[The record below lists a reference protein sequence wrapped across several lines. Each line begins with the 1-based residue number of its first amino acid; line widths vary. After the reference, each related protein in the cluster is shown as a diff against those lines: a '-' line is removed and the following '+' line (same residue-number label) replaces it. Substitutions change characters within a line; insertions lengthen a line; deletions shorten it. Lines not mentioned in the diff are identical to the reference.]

1 MPTIHEIPPAI
12 YARPAR
18 ASQGSPAQRITI
30 VLNQASNYQRFS
42 MLNLNVRPSGL
53 AEAELKPADGDV
65 PVM

>member
-1 MPTIHEIPPAI
+1 MHDP
-12 YARPAR
+12 RG
-18 ASQGSPAQRITI
+18 ASLGSPRAARITI

-53 AEAELKPADGDV
+53 ADAELKPEDGDV